1 MREDHKKMLSKLFEC
16 VTKHEKLHS
25 HLTNMPILLEENWF
39 NTTQKAIKRFM
50 GKCSTMFIKFH
61 EKIKARARY
70 YKNDR
75 TAEESHEWLKRIKK
89 LILQLKNTQK
99 SFFNL
104 AFSTETRCIAKKQ
117 QQELSALNH
126 AQITP

>member
-61 EKIKARARY
+61 EKKRPEHATT
-70 YKNDR
+70 R
-75 TAEESHEWLKRIKK
+75 TIALR
-89 LILQLKNTQK
+89 K
-99 SFFNL
+99 SPT
-104 AFSTETRCIAKKQ
+104 SD
-117 QQELSALNH
+117 LNE
-126 AQITP
+126 